1 MTNRES
7 LLLAS
12 FERTLAV
19 LDQNLPI
26 IQDIPA
32 IIEVKG
38 SLAASINT
46 IRLINVEVEKGVGGT
61 FISFSEKKAKMI
73 ADTLAVQGALIAYA
87 TMQNNI
93 DLLEMA
99 GISLS
104 LLKRTGNE
112 GLYDKCKLIHDL
124 ALPFKV
130 VLASDY
136 QLNETRF
143 VQLAASLETY
153 RLALPKK
160 DLVKQE
166 SVANTKRRREAFEQ
180 TSDIMDKLGN
190 LLLMLRSTQPQ
201 FYESYL
207 AAAHIGGYRSKKA
220 KNQTLV
226 TGQVVDFETHAAIAG
241 AKISFVLQQAET
253 YSGADGNFS
262 LEIPTPGE
270 VTIKAEKAGYTLWE
284 DDIIIEAGES
294 FTVLVEM
301 EKGE

>member
-7 LLLAS
+7 LSLAA
-12 FERTLAV
+12 FERSLAV
-19 LDQNLPI
+19 LDQNLTLI
-26 IQDIPA
+26 EDIPA
-32 IIEVKG
+32 IMEVKG
-38 SLAASINT
+38 TLAASINA

-61 FISFSEKKAKMI
+61 YINFDEKKTKLI
-73 ADTLAVQGALIAYA
+73 TDTLAVQGALIAYA
-87 TMQNNI
+87 TVQNNN

-99 GISLS
+99 GISMS
-104 LLKRTGNE
+104 QLKRTGSE
-112 GLYDKCKLIHDL
+112 ALYDKCKLIHDL

-130 VLASDY
+130 VLAADY
-136 QLNETRF
+136 KLNETRF

-160 DLVKQE
+160 GLAKKE
-166 SVANTKRRREAFEQ
+166 SAANTKRRREAFEQ
-180 TSDIMDKLGN
+180 TSDIMAKLGN
-190 LLLMLRSTQPQ
+190 LLLMLRSIQPQ

-207 AAAHIGGYRSKKA
+207 DAAHIGGYRTKKT

-226 TGQVVDFETHAAIAG
+226 TGQVVDFETHATIAG
-241 AKISFVLQQAET
+241 AKISVVLQQAET

-262 LEIPTPGE
+262 LEIPTAGE
-270 VTIKAEKAGYTLWE
+270 ITIKAEKAGYTLWE

-301 EKGE
+301 EKEV

>member
-7 LLLAS
+7 LSLAA

-19 LDQNLPI
+19 LDQNLPLI
-26 IQDIPA
+26 EGIPA
-32 IIEVKG
+32 IMEVKG
-38 SLAASINT
+38 TLATAINN
-46 IRLINVEVEKGVGGT
+46 IRLINVEVEKGVGGSYINFKEAKNNLIKAT
-61 FISFSEKKAKMI
+61 F
-73 ADTLAVQGALIAYA
+73 AVQGALIAYA
-87 TMQNNI
+87 TMQNNN
-93 DLLEMA
+93 DLLQMA
-99 GISLS
+99 DIGLS

-112 GLYDKCKLIHDL
+112 ALYDKCKLIHDL

-136 QLNETRF
+136 QLNESRF
-143 VQLAASLETY
+143 VQLVTALENY

-160 DLVKQE
+160 DLVKKG
-166 SVANTKRRREAFEQ
+166 SVANTKRRNEAFEQ
-180 TSDIMDKLGN
+180 TSDIMAKLGN
-190 LLLMLRSTQPQ
+190 VLLMLRSIQPQ

-241 AKISFVLQQAET
+241 AKISVVLQQAET
-253 YSGADGNFS
+253 YSSNDGNFT

-270 VTIKAEKAGYTLWE
+270 FTIKAEKAGYTLWE

-294 FTVLVEM
+294 FMALVEM